1 MLGKNSVLS
10 GLLLGSILPILSW
23 LVFEHIS
30 TNIPLIMDKPAVPY
44 FITIGLNLVLLRY
57 CFRNGRDKIA
67 NGIMMITFAFMLL
80 VFILKINMA
89 R

>member
-23 LVFEHIS
+23 LVFEHS

-44 FITIGLNLVLLRY
+44 LITIGLNLVLLRY
-57 CFRNGRDKIA
+57 CFRNGRDETA
-67 NGIMMITFAFMLL
+67 NGIMMITFAFMLV